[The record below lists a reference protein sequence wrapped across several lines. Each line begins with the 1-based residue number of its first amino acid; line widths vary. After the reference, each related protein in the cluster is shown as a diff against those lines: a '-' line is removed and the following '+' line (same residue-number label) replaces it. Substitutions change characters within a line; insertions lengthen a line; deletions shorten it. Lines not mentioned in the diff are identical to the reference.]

1 MTAPQP
7 LTFGIK
13 TSQANTTYERVLA
26 TWREADGL
34 DAFEHAWLWD
44 HLVPLRGD
52 VTGPALEAWTLLAA
66 LAAQTTRLRLGI
78 IVTSNRTRPPAVLA
92 KMAATVDQI
101 SGGRLVFGIGAGGS
115 RVADPAGR
123 ALVERELHAY
133 GIPVV
138 ATGEAVDALG
148 EACLIAKRLWS
159 ETEPFDFDGRW
170 YQLRGAICEPK
181 PIQRPHPPILIGAG
195 GRRSLRVVAEH
206 ADIWNC
212 PVSGDL
218 AELRRLSAVLDE
230 HCAEIG
236 RDPASIVRSVQLL
249 VREAGVAAPSGQPN
263 LPTLDDPATVR
274 DRILGLVD
282 AGVRHVVLAPVAPS
296 IDKPARWLADEVV
309 EPVRAALGGSA
320 PGHIGAS
327 SRVKET
333 TPPSAGT

>member
-1 MTAPQP
+1 MTPAQP
-7 LTFGIK
+7 LSFGIK

-26 TWREADGL
+26 TWREADAL

-44 HLVPLRGD
+44 HLVPLRGE

-66 LAAQTTRLRLGI
+66 LAAQTSRLRLGI
-78 IVTSNRTRPPAVLA
+78 IVTSNRTRSPAVLA
-92 KMAATVDQI
+92 KMAATVDHV

-138 ATGEAVDALG
+138 ATGEAIEALA
-148 EACLIAKRLWS
+148 EACVIAKRLWS
-159 ETEPFDFDGRW
+159 EPEPFDVDGRW

-181 PIQRPHPPILIGAG
+181 PLQRPHPPILIGAA
-195 GRRSLRVVAEH
+195 GRKSLRVVAEH

-218 AELRRLSAVLDE
+218 AEFRRLSADLDE
-230 HCAEIG
+230 QCAAIG
-236 RDPASIVRSVQLL
+236 RDPATIVRSVQLL
-249 VREAGVAAPSGQPN
+249 VRAPGVATSDGQPS
-263 LPTLDDPATVR
+263 LPALDDPAR
-274 DRILGLVD
+274 ARERILELVD

-296 IDKPARWLADEVV
+296 IDRPARWLANEVV
-309 EPVRAALGGSA
+309 EPVRAALAAGGA
-320 PGHIGAS
+320 GHIDVAR
-327 SRVKET
+327 RVKET
-333 TPPSAGT
+333 TPPTLGT